1 MSIAKGCHL
10 ISVVSGK
17 GGVGKSV
24 FSTNLAMTL
33 AQMHKASVLLMDL
46 DSSTCGDLNILMGMK
61 PELAIDDIFKLK
73 KSIDEKNLK
82 TILPVHTSG
91 VYFIPGVL
99 EANQSLSFNASDIS
113 KFLKH
118 ISQFFKFIVVDLGSD
133 IQAEHFRVLE
143 LSSAAMTI
151 TTPDSLT
158 TNQTR
163 KFLNRMVAETLPID
177 LFNLVINKT
186 NSNSLKP
193 DAISKALALP
203 AVGLIPQDDV
213 ICFGAMSRKSPFTF
227 SSPRAPI
234 SQAYN
239 YLVRRISGGQLDKVK
254 QMLSSKVQNTSG
266 SRSGSRSGSGS
277 GSRSGSRIGS
287 ERKPSNQVGGVDDDI
302 QLKIQV
308 HNTLIQEMDLKK
320 DVADVK
326 DDPKK
331 IEELHQKTQMMVTKI
346 VNQKAKSFDRD
357 HKSKIIKDVL
367 AEALGLG
374 PLERLLADDSV
385 TEIMVNGAEKIFAEK
400 SGRVSLSKARFT
412 SNQQLRTVIERIVTP
427 LGRRID
433 EKTPYCDAR
442 LADGSRVNAVIEPL
456 AIDGP
461 ALTIRK
467 FSKDEIT
474 YKNYLQWG
482 SMNQSMVDFLRI
494 CVEQGLNVII
504 SGGTGSGKTTL
515 LNTLSGFIP
524 AYERIVTVEDAAE
537 LQLKQEHVVRLETKP
552 PTMDG
557 TGAVTIRDLV
567 KNSLRMRP
575 DRVVVGE
582 CRDGAALD
590 MLQAMNTGH
599 DGSMT
604 TVHANTPKEA
614 VGRLETLCLMAGM
627 DLPAKAI
634 REQIAGA
641 VHMFV
646 QIDRL
651 SDGSR
656 KIKQITEVGAL
667 RGEVIELQD
676 IFVFKE
682 EGFDKNR
689 KILGSYKWTGN
700 MPKCVEDFSKKG
712 VNVPNSIF
720 NSAQEA
726 NKSIK
731 NAQEKIK
738 PSHKPKL
745 RSVLKSSE
753 SSRVS
758 RSNELSR
765 SNKLSKPSESSRV
778 SGSNELSRSN
788 KLSKPSESSRVSG
801 SNELSRSNVQTHLKK
816 VNEGS

>member
-1 MSIAKGCHL
+1 MGIAKNCHL

-24 FSTNLAMTL
+24 FSTNLATSL
-33 AQMHKASVLLMDL
+33 AQTHKAPVLLIDL

-61 PELAIDDIFKLK
+61 PERAIDDILNLK
-73 KSIDEKNLK
+73 QAITAKNLK
-82 TILPVHTSG
+82 TVLAPHPSG
-91 VYFIPGVL
+91 VVFIPGVL
-99 EANQSLSFNASDIS
+99 EASQTLSFSASAIS
-113 KFLKH
+113 KFLNH

-133 IQAEHFRVLE
+133 IQPEHLKVLE

-151 TTPDSLT
+151 TTPDLLT
-158 TNQTR
+158 TNQTK
-163 KFLNRMVAETLPID
+163 KFLNKMLSETLPIQ
-177 LFNLVINKT
+177 LFSLVINKV
-186 NSNSLKP
+186 NQNSLKP
-193 DAISKALALP
+193 DAIAKALSLP

-213 ICFGAMSRKSPFTF
+213 TCFGAMSKKSPFTF
-227 SSPRAPI
+227 SAPRAPI
-234 SQAYN
+234 SQAYSA
-239 YLVRRISGGQLDKVK
+239 LVRKISGGQLDRVK
-254 QMLSSKVQNTSG
+254 AMLSTKAKKEEASG
-266 SRSGSRSGSGS
+266 SSSSRDSA
-277 GSRSGSRIGS
+277 I
-287 ERKPSNQVGGVDDDI
+287 DDDI

-308 HNTLIQEMDLKK
+308 HNALIQEMDLKN
-320 DVADVK
+320 DVAGVK

-331 IEELHQKTQMMVTKI
+331 IEELNQKTKMMVTKI
-346 VNQKAKSFDRD
+346 VDQRAKGLDRE
-357 HKSKIIKDVL
+357 KRSKIIKDVL
-367 AEALGLG
+367 DEALGLG
-374 PLERLLADDSV
+374 PLENLLEDDSV
-385 TEIMVNGAEKIFAEK
+385 TEIMVNGASMIFAEK
-400 SGRVSLSKARFT
+400 NGRVSLSKQRFT

-474 YKNYLQWG
+474 YKNYLTWG
-482 SMNQSMVDFLRI
+482 SMNQPMVDFLRI

-515 LNTLSGFIP
+515 LNTMSGFIP

-552 PTMDG
+552 PAMDG

-575 DRVVVGE
+575 DRVIVGE

-614 VGRLETLCLMAGM
+614 VSRLATLCMMAGM

-634 REQIAGA
+634 KEQVAGA

-646 QIDRL
+646 QIGRL

-656 KIKQITEVGAL
+656 KIKYITEVGAL
-667 RGEVIELQD
+667 RGDVIELQD

-689 KILGSYKWTGN
+689 KIVGSFKWTGN
-700 MPKCVEDFSKKG
+700 MPKCVEAFARKG
-712 VNVPNSIF
+712 VNVPKSIF
-720 NSAQEA
+720 SSAQEA
-726 NKSIK
+726 NKSITD
-731 NAQEKIK
+731 AQEKTK

-745 RSVLKSSE
+745 RTPIK
-753 SSRVS
+753 
-758 RSNELSR
+758 
-765 SNKLSKPSESSRV
+765 KATDIKP
-778 SGSNELSRSN
+778 
-788 KLSKPSESSRVSG
+788 KQP
-801 SNELSRSNVQTHLKK
+801 LKK
-816 VNEGS
+816 ASGES

>member
-1 MSIAKGCHL
+1 MGIAKNCHL
-10 ISVVSGK
+10 ISIVSGK
-17 GGVGKSV
+17 DGVGKSV
-24 FSTNLAMTL
+24 LATNLSISL
-33 AQMHKASVLLMDL
+33 AQAHKAQVLLMDL

-61 PELAIDDIFKLK
+61 PERAIDDILNLK
-73 KSIDEKNLK
+73 QAINQKNLK
-82 TILPVHTSG
+82 TILSAHPSG
-91 VYFIPGVL
+91 IYFIPGVL
-99 EANQSLSFNASDIS
+99 EANQTLSFNSSAIS
-113 KFLKH
+113 KFLNH
-118 ISQFFKFIVVDLGSD
+118 VSQFFKFIVVDLGSD
-133 IQAEHFRVLE
+133 IQNEHLKVLE
-143 LSSAAMTI
+143 LSSAAVTV
-151 TTPDSLT
+151 TTPDLLT
-158 TNQTR
+158 INQTR
-163 KFLNRMVAETLPID
+163 KFLNRMMSETLPIE
-177 LFNLVINKT
+177 LFSLVINKI
-186 NSNSLKP
+186 SPSSLKP
-193 DAISKALALP
+193 EAISKALVLP

-213 ICFGAMSRKSPFTF
+213 TCFGAMSRKSPFTL
-227 SSPRAPI
+227 SSPRAPV

-239 YLVRRISGGQLDKVK
+239 ALVRKISGGQLDKVK
-254 QMLSSKVQNTSG
+254 QILSSKVKKNDETKSV
-266 SRSGSRSGSGS
+266 SK
-277 GSRSGSRIGS
+277 
-287 ERKPSNQVGGVDDDI
+287 EEDVNDDI

-308 HNTLIQEMDLKK
+308 HNELIQEMDLKK
-320 DVADVK
+320 DVAGVG
-326 DDPKK
+326 DDEKK
-331 IEELHQKTQMMVTKI
+331 LEELRVKTQIMVTKI
-346 VNQKAKSFDRD
+346 VDQRTKGIDRD
-357 HKSKIIKDVL
+357 HRSKIIKDVL
-367 AEALGLG
+367 DEALGLG
-374 PLERLLADDSV
+374 PLETLLADDSV
-385 TEIMVNGAEKIFAEK
+385 TEIMVNGAAKIFAEK
-400 SGRVSLSKARFT
+400 NGRVSLSRSRFT

-427 LGRRID
+427 IGRRID

-456 AIDGP
+456 SIDGP

-482 SMNQSMVDFLRI
+482 SMNQPMVDFLRI
-494 CVEQGLNVII
+494 CVEQGLNMII

-552 PTMDG
+552 PAMDG

-575 DRVVVGE
+575 DRVIVGE

-634 REQIAGA
+634 REQVAGA
-641 VHMFV
+641 INMFV
-646 QIDRL
+646 QIGRL

-689 KILGSYKWTGN
+689 KIVGSYKWTGN

-712 VNVPNSIF
+712 VNIPNSIF
-720 NSAQEA
+720 SSAQEA
-726 NKSIK
+726 NKSIR
-731 NAQEKIK
+731 NAQEKSK

-745 RSVLKSSE
+745 RSTLKQSAP
-753 SSRVS
+753 
-758 RSNELSR
+758 
-765 SNKLSKPSESSRV
+765 SKP
-778 SGSNELSRSN
+778 N
-788 KLSKPSESSRVSG
+788 
-801 SNELSRSNVQTHLKK
+801 LKK
-816 VNEGS
+816 ASGES

>member
-1 MSIAKGCHL
+1 MGIAKNCHL

-24 FSTNLAMTL
+24 FSTNLAMSL
-33 AQMHKASVLLMDL
+33 AGSHKAPVLLMDL

-61 PELAIDDIFKLK
+61 PAHAIDDILKLK
-73 KSIDEKNLK
+73 QAINPKNLK
-82 TILPVHTSG
+82 TVIAAHASG

-99 EANQSLSFNASDIS
+99 EASQNLSFNSSAIS
-113 KFLKH
+113 KFLSH

-133 IQAEHFRVLE
+133 IQPEHIKVLE
-143 LSSAAMTI
+143 LSSAAMTL
-151 TTPDSLT
+151 TTPDLLT

-163 KFLNRMVAETLPID
+163 KFLNRMMAETLPIE
-177 LFNLVINKT
+177 LFNLVINKI
-186 NSNSLKP
+186 NPNSLKP

-203 AVGLIPQDDV
+203 TVGLIPQDDV
-213 ICFGAMSRKSPFTF
+213 TCFGAMSKKSPFVY
-227 SSPRAPI
+227 SAPRAPI

-239 YLVRRISGGQLDKVK
+239 ALVRKISGGQLDKVK
-254 QMLSSKVQNTSG
+254 QMLSVKVQKSDSDKSDSDASDG
-266 SRSGSRSGSGS
+266 
-277 GSRSGSRIGS
+277 I
-287 ERKPSNQVGGVDDDI
+287 DDDI

-308 HNTLIQEMDLKK
+308 HNALIQEMDLKK
-320 DVADVK
+320 DVAGVG

-331 IEELHQKTQMMVTKI
+331 QEELRQKTQMMVTKI
-346 VNQKAKSFDRD
+346 VDQRAKGIDRE
-357 HKSKIIKDVL
+357 HRSRIIKDVL
-367 AEALGLG
+367 DEALGLG
-374 PLERLLADDSV
+374 PLENLLADDSV
-385 TEIMVNGAEKIFAEK
+385 TEIMVNGASKIFAEK
-400 SGRVSLSKARFT
+400 NGRVSLSKARFT

-456 AIDGP
+456 SIDGP

-474 YKNYLQWG
+474 YKNYLEWG
-482 SMNQSMVDFLRI
+482 SMNQPMVDFLRI

-537 LQLKQEHVVRLETKP
+537 LQLKQDHVVRLETKP

-575 DRVVVGE
+575 DRVIVGE

-634 REQIAGA
+634 REQVAGA

-646 QIDRL
+646 QIGRL
-651 SDGSR
+651 SDGTR

-700 MPKCVEDFSKKG
+700 MPKCVEDFSRKG

-720 NSAQEA
+720 SSAQEA
-726 NKSIK
+726 NRSIK
-731 NAQEKIK
+731 DAQDKIK

-745 RSVLKSSE
+745 RPTLKKSPPTSPDPQ
-753 SSRVS
+753 
-758 RSNELSR
+758 
-765 SNKLSKPSESSRV
+765 KD
-778 SGSNELSRSN
+778 
-788 KLSKPSESSRVSG
+788 
-801 SNELSRSNVQTHLKK
+801 LKK
-816 VNEGS
+816 VSGGS

>member
-1 MSIAKGCHL
+1 MGIAKNCHL

-24 FSTNLAMTL
+24 VATNLAMSL
-33 AQMHKASVLLMDL
+33 AQVHKAPVLLMDL

-61 PELAIDDIFKLK
+61 PERSIEDILNLKQAIN
-73 KSIDEKNLK
+73 SKNLK
-82 TILPVHTSG
+82 TILPPHPSG
-91 VYFIPGVL
+91 VHFIPGVL
-99 EANQSLSFNASDIS
+99 EANQTLSFNASDIS

-118 ISQFFKFIVVDLGSD
+118 ISQFFKFMVVDLGSD
-133 IQAEHFRVLE
+133 IQSEHLRVLE

-151 TTPDSLT
+151 TTPDLLT

-163 KFLNRMVAETLPID
+163 KFLNKMMAETLPIE
-177 LFNLVINKT
+177 LFNLVINKI
-186 NSNSLKP
+186 NPNSLKP

-213 ICFGAMSRKSPFTF
+213 TSFGAMSKKSPFVF

-234 SQAYN
+234 SQSFNA
-239 YLVRRISGGQLDKVK
+239 LVRKISGGQLDKVK
-254 QMLSSKVQNTSG
+254 NMLSSKVQKGDETAS
-266 SRSGSRSGSGS
+266 S
-277 GSRSGSRIGS
+277 
-287 ERKPSNQVGGVDDDI
+287 SNSQEVDDDI

-308 HNTLIQEMDLKK
+308 HNTLIKEMDLKK
-320 DVADVK
+320 DVAGVG
-326 DDPKK
+326 DDEKK
-331 IEELHQKTQMMVTKI
+331 LNELKQKTQMMVTKI
-346 VNQKAKSFDRD
+346 VDQRAKGIDRD
-357 HKSKIIKDVL
+357 HRAKIIKEVL
-367 AEALGLG
+367 DEALGLG
-374 PLERLLADDSV
+374 PLETLLADDTV
-385 TEIMVNGAEKIFAEK
+385 TEIMVNGAAKIFAEK
-400 SGRVSLSKARFT
+400 SGRVTLSKARFT

-474 YKNYLQWG
+474 YKNYLKWG
-482 SMNQSMVDFLRI
+482 SMNQPMVDFLRI

-552 PTMDG
+552 PAMDG

-575 DRVVVGE
+575 DRVIVGE

-634 REQIAGA
+634 REQVAGA

-646 QIDRL
+646 QIGRL

-656 KIKQITEVGAL
+656 KVKQITEVGSL

-689 KILGSYKWTGN
+689 KIMGSFKWTGN
-700 MPKCVEDFSKKG
+700 MPKCVEDFAKKG

-720 NSAQEA
+720 SSAAEA

-731 NAQEKIK
+731 EAQEKAK
-738 PSHKPKL
+738 PLHKPKL
-745 RSVLKSSE
+745 RPTLKKSPST
-753 SSRVS
+753 
-758 RSNELSR
+758 
-765 SNKLSKPSESSRV
+765 KPNPQKS
-778 SGSNELSRSN
+778 
-788 KLSKPSESSRVSG
+788 
-801 SNELSRSNVQTHLKK
+801 LKK
-816 VNEGS
+816 VSGGS

>member
-1 MSIAKGCHL
+1 VGIAKNCHL

-24 FSTNLAMTL
+24 FATNLAMSL
-33 AQMHKASVLLMDL
+33 AQTHKAPVLLMDL

-61 PELAIDDIFKLK
+61 PERAIDDILNLK
-73 KSIDEKNLK
+73 QAINPKNLR
-82 TILPVHTSG
+82 TIVPAHASG

-99 EANQSLSFNASDIS
+99 EANQTLSFNSSAIS

-133 IQAEHFRVLE
+133 IQPEHLKVLE
-143 LSSAAMTI
+143 LSSAAMTV
-151 TTPDSLT
+151 TTPDLLT

-163 KFLNRMVAETLPID
+163 KFLNRMMSETLPIE
-177 LFNLVINKT
+177 LFNLVINKI
-186 NSNSLKP
+186 NPNSLKP

-203 AVGLIPQDDV
+203 AVGLIPQDD
-213 ICFGAMSRKSPFTF
+213 ITCFGAMSKKSPFAF

-239 YLVRRISGGQLDKVK
+239 ALVRKISGGQLDKVK
-254 QMLSSKVQNTSG
+254 QMLSSKVQKSDDTSSSSSKDEG
-266 SRSGSRSGSGS
+266 
-277 GSRSGSRIGS
+277 I
-287 ERKPSNQVGGVDDDI
+287 DDDI

-308 HNTLIQEMDLKK
+308 HNALIQEMDLKK
-320 DVADVK
+320 DVAGVG
-326 DDPKK
+326 DDEKK
-331 IEELHQKTQMMVTKI
+331 LEELRQKTQMMVTKI
-346 VNQKAKSFDRD
+346 VDQRAKGIDRD
-357 HKSKIIKDVL
+357 HRAKIIKDVL
-367 AEALGLG
+367 DEALGLG
-374 PLERLLADDSV
+374 PLETLLADDTV
-385 TEIMVNGAEKIFAEK
+385 TEIMVNGASKIFAEK
-400 SGRVSLSKARFT
+400 NGRVSLSKSRFT

-552 PTMDG
+552 PAMDG

-575 DRVVVGE
+575 DRVIVGE

-634 REQIAGA
+634 REQVAGA

-646 QIDRL
+646 QIGRL

-656 KIKQITEVGAL
+656 KVKQITEVGAL

-689 KILGSYKWTGN
+689 KIIGSFKWTGN
-700 MPKCVEDFSKKG
+700 MPKCVEDFARKG

-720 NSAQEA
+720 SSAQEA
-726 NKSIK
+726 NRSIK
-731 NAQEKIK
+731 EAQDKIK

-745 RSVLKSSE
+745 RPT
-753 SSRVS
+753 
-758 RSNELSR
+758 
-765 SNKLSKPSESSRV
+765 LSKSPSSTPNPQRD
-778 SGSNELSRSN
+778 
-788 KLSKPSESSRVSG
+788 
-801 SNELSRSNVQTHLKK
+801 LKK
-816 VNEGS
+816 VSGGS